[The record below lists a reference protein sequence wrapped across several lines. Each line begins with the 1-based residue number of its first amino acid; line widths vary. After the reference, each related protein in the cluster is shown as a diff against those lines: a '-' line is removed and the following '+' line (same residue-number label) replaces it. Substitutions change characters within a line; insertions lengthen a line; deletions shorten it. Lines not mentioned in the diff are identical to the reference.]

1 MGRYVLVVLL
11 AAAAVVAP
19 AIGTPAAGTPSRGKS
34 DNWTGYAVTGTR
46 FRRVSGSWVQP
57 PANCFGRAAGSTAAS
72 FWVGLGGDLEGSG
85 EVEQIGTDSDCDSAG
100 QPYYYAWYELW
111 PRDGVNLDIH
121 VEPGDRIWVS
131 VAIAGPSSVRLEL
144 RNLTSGSRF
153 ARTLH
158 LARPDGT
165 SAEWIV
171 EAPSQTV
178 RHGDEIL
185 PLTDFGTVR
194 FSSAVATA
202 ASGHTGAIADP
213 SWHAEAI
220 DFRSDHGNPRN
231 PVATFVSG
239 VSAAYGGPTALGR
252 GGRSFAITWRNGR
265 PPAAHAAPGAA

>member
-1 MGRYVLVVLL
+1 MATALLVASAIV
-11 AAAAVVAP
+11 AAAAD
-19 AIGTPAAGTPSRGKS
+19 TPSRGKS
-34 DNWTGYAVTGTR
+34 DNWTGYAVTGSR
-46 FRRVSGSWVQP
+46 FQRVSGSWVQP

-85 EVEQIGTDSDCDSAG
+85 KVEQIGTDSDCDASG

-111 PRDGVNLDIH
+111 PRDGVTLDLD

-131 VAIAGPSSVRLEL
+131 VAIVGPSSVRIEL
-144 RNLTSGSRF
+144 GNLTSGRHF

-194 FSSAVATA
+194 FASALATS

-213 SWHAEAI
+213 RWHAEAI
-220 DFRSDHGNPRN
+220 DFRSDDGNSRN
-231 PVATFVSG
+231 PVATFVDG

-265 PPAAHAAPGAA
+265 PPAGHAAPGAA